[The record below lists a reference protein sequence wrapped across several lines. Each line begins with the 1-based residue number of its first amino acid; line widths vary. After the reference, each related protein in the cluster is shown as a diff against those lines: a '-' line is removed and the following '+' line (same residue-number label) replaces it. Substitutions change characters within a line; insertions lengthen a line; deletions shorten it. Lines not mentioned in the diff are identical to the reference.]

1 MGTGQTGSLHHRASR
16 TARSALLIVVVV
28 GTSLFTSGGT
38 ASAATTPLGLGT
50 ATSFAI
56 RAGSAVTNVPVSAI
70 TGDTGISPG
79 TGAGYTDALF
89 CGQVTGTIY
98 SVDGL
103 GPILCPN
110 SNLGL
115 MTNVENDARTAFNHG
130 SALPGATPVGP
141 DLAGVTL
148 VAGLYSFGHGPT
160 SNLTGTLTLDA
171 QADPLSTWIFQA
183 SSDLVTSSASTVVF
197 TNLPPGVTA
206 ASMACNVYWTVGSSA
221 TLATGSS
228 FVGTI
233 LASASI
239 GMFTGATLIGRALA
253 ANAAGGG
260 GAVTL
265 QQNTITRPTGCGVI
279 PPGTGGGTGGTPTG
293 GTPNG
298 GTPTG
303 GTPTGG
309 TPTGGTPTGGTPTT
323 QTASPP
329 VATAPPAVTSPPTL
343 TG

>member
-1 MGTGQTGSLHHRASR
+1 MGTGQTGRSNRRASR

-28 GTSLFTSGGT
+28 GTSLFTAGGT
-38 ASAATTPLGLGT
+38 ASAAPTPLGLGT
-50 ATSFAI
+50 ATAFAI

-79 TGAGYTDALF
+79 TGAAYTDALF

-115 MTNVENDARTAFNHG
+115 MTNVENDARAAFNHG
-130 SALPGATPVGP
+130 SALAGATPVGP
-141 DLAGVTL
+141 DLAAANL

-160 SNLTGTLTLDA
+160 SNLTGTLTLNA
-171 QADPLSTWIFQA
+171 QADPASTWIFQA

-197 TNLPPGVTA
+197 TNLPPGVSA
-206 ASMACNVYWTVGSSA
+206 AQMACNVYWTVGSSA

-265 QQNTITRPTGCGVI
+265 QQNTIIRPTGCAVI
-279 PPGTGGGTGGTPTG
+279 PPGTGGGPGTPTG
-293 GTPNG
+293 GTPPG

-303 GTPTGG
+303 GTPT
-309 TPTGGTPTGGTPTT
+309 TVPPT

-329 VATAPPAVTSPPTL
+329 VATAPPALSSPPTL